1 MPSKQFHLHT
11 VNLYCFSPLLDH
23 LIQSCYPEDLQEA
36 LRPFDD
42 AILTTAKLAL
52 GMDLADQIA
61 LRRARLPPSRSGLLL
76 RQRGGHGGGFLP
88 DAVFWGAAAQANPSF
103 ADRPGAPGFL
113 PELVDVVGAGS
124 FEQGGGRFAHLPSLR
139 VHAQVAQRPGYECW
153 ISGGG
158 GGDGGGWMREEIP
171 TCAHC

>member
-1 MPSKQFHLHT
+1 
-11 VNLYCFSPLLDH
+11 V
-23 LIQSCYPEDLQEA
+23 QEA

-52 GMDLADQIA
+52 GLDLADQIA
-61 LRRARLPPSRSGLLL
+61 LRRAPPPPSRSDLLL

-88 DAVFWGAAAQANPSF
+88 DAAFWGAVAQAIPSF

-124 FEQGGGRFAHLPSLR
+124 FEQGGGGLR
-139 VHAQVAQRPGYECW
+139 T
-153 ISGGG
+153 S
-158 GGDGGGWMREEIP
+158 
-171 TCAHC
+171 